1 MPFVHGLGERI
12 GNAGPDPDQRRLLD
26 AELGR
31 NLIGG
36 DKADPP
42 NVASQ
47 AVRVLGDQLNGI
59 GSVGLI
65 DPYGSRGSDAVAMEE
80 QHDLAD
86 DLLLGPARDDLSC
99 TLGADAGHFAQTS
112 RLLLDNLKDVFAE
125 CPDKLPGIDRA
136 DAADHPGAEI
146 FFDALGGRR
155 WRDLE
160 EQGPE
165 LHAVNAVVHP
175 GPARLDKLAGRNG
188 RSMAEHSNQITLTA
202 RLDAQQDRKSTRLN
216 SSH

>member
-1 MPFVHGLGERI
+1 MPVVHGLGERI

-59 GSVGLI
+59 GSVGLV
-65 DPYGSRGSDAVAMEE
+65 DPYGSRGSDSVAMEE

-86 DLLLGPARDDLSC
+86 DLLFGPAGNDLP
-99 TLGADAGHFAQTS
+99 GAFWADAGHLAQT
-112 RLLLDNLKDVFAE
+112 RGLLLDNLEHAFSKSTDE
-125 CPDKLPGIDRA
+125 LPGIDRA
-136 DAADHPGAEI
+136 DAADHAGAQVLL
-146 FFDALGGRR
+146 DALNCRR
-155 WRDLE
+155 CRDFE
-160 EQGPE
+160 E
-165 LHAVNAVVHP
+165 
-175 GPARLDKLAGRNG
+175 
-188 RSMAEHSNQITLTA
+188 
-202 RLDAQQDRKSTRLN
+202 
-216 SSH
+216 

>member
-1 MPFVHGLGERI
+1 MPVVHGLGERI

-42 NVASQ
+42 DIASQ

-59 GSVGLI
+59 GSVGLV

-86 DLLLGPARDDLSC
+86 DLLLGPARDDLSR
-99 TLGADAGHFAQTS
+99 TLGADAGHFAQS
-112 RLLLDNLKDVFAE
+112 PGLLLNNFEYLLAE
-125 CPDKLPGIDRA
+125 GTD
-136 DAADHPGAEI
+136 
-146 FFDALGGRR
+146 
-155 WRDLE
+155 
-160 EQGPE
+160 
-165 LHAVNAVVHP
+165 
-175 GPARLDKLAGRNG
+175 
-188 RSMAEHSNQITLTA
+188 
-202 RLDAQQDRKSTRLN
+202 
-216 SSH
+216 